1 MARKTRV
8 TRRTKKAASLTPANA
23 FARAKASAQ
32 KAIATV
38 VKQGTALRNASQKAA
53 LERANA
59 ARGAATAA
67 RDAAFARAEEAK
79 AKTVEAVSHLER
91 VFEQRVSKAI
101 AKMGVPT
108 TKDVRAL
115 SRQVAQLQA
124 SVDRLNRSRSRAA
137 A

>member
-8 TRRTKKAASLTPANA
+8 TRRTRKTAALTPATA
-23 FARAKASAQ
+23 FARAKATAQ

-38 VKQGTALRNASQKAA
+38 VKQGAALRTASQAAA

-59 ARGAATAA
+59 ARDAATAA

-91 VFEQRVSKAI
+91 VFEQRVSRAI